1 MRFHRNRSHVIDLI
15 FPLAVLFV
23 FAASSLVVLILSVH
37 IYTGQTEQAE
47 AHYRTDTPL
56 SYVEEKIRQNDVA
69 GSISVMTLDGTEC
82 LALKNSSDG
91 INSTTYLY
99 VSDGWL
105 KELFVRNDTDVSLNA
120 GKNIIEASDFKAV
133 IKLSD
138 FEIRSFDNI
147 LARITITDTDGVT
160 NSRIL
165 SERSHS

>member
-47 AHYRTDTPL
+47 AHYRTDTSQ

-69 GSISVMTLDGTEC
+69 GSISVMTLDRTEC

-105 KELFVRNDTDVSLNA
+105 KELFVRDDTDVSLNA
-120 GKNIIEASDFKAV
+120 GKSIIEASDFKVAE
-133 IKLSD
+133 L
-138 FEIRSFDNI
+138 NNG
-147 LARITITDTDGVT
+147 LYRITITDTEGVT

>member
-56 SYVEEKIRQNDVA
+56 SYVEEKIRQNDAA

-105 KELFVRNDTDVSLNA
+105 KESSSYVM
-120 GKNIIEASDFKAV
+120 IPMYP
-133 IKLSD
+133 
-138 FEIRSFDNI
+138 
-147 LARITITDTDGVT
+147 
-160 NSRIL
+160 
-165 SERSHS
+165 

>member
-1 MRFHRNRSHVIDLI
+1 MRFHRNRSHVIDRI

-56 SYVEEKIRQNDVA
+56 SYIRQNDVA
-69 GSISVMTLDGTEC
+69 GSIAVKTLDGTEC

-91 INSTTYLY
+91 IDSTTYLY

-105 KELFVRNDTDVSLNA
+105 KELFVRDDTDVSLHA
-120 GKNIIEASDFKAV
+120 GKNIIEASDFKV
-133 IKLSD
+133 TEL
-138 FEIRSFDNI
+138 NNG
-147 LARITITDTDGVT
+147 LYRITITDTDGVT

>member
-82 LALKNSSDG
+82 PGFEKFIRRHQFYHLPLCIRWMAQRALR
-91 INSTTYLY
+91 T
-99 VSDGWL
+99 
-105 KELFVRNDTDVSLNA
+105 
-120 GKNIIEASDFKAV
+120 
-133 IKLSD
+133 
-138 FEIRSFDNI
+138 
-147 LARITITDTDGVT
+147 
-160 NSRIL
+160 
-165 SERSHS
+165 

>member
-69 GSISVMTLDGTEC
+69 G
-82 LALKNSSDG
+82 
-91 INSTTYLY
+91 
-99 VSDGWL
+99 
-105 KELFVRNDTDVSLNA
+105 
-120 GKNIIEASDFKAV
+120 KNIIEASDFKVAE
-133 IKLSD
+133 L
-138 FEIRSFDNI
+138 NNG
-147 LARITITDTDGVT
+147 LYRITITDTEGVT

>member
-37 IYTGQTEQAE
+37 IFTGQTEQAE

-99 VSDGWL
+99 
-105 KELFVRNDTDVSLNA
+105 DTDVSLNA
-120 GKNIIEASDFKAV
+120 GKNIIEASDFKVAE
-133 IKLSD
+133 L
-138 FEIRSFDNI
+138 NNG
-147 LARITITDTDGVT
+147 LYRITITDTDGVT

>member
-37 IYTGQTEQAE
+37 IFTGQTEQAE

-91 INSTTYLY
+91 
-99 VSDGWL
+99 WL

-120 GKNIIEASDFKAV
+120 GKNIIEASDFKVAE
-133 IKLSD
+133 L
-138 FEIRSFDNI
+138 NNG
-147 LARITITDTDGVT
+147 LYRITITDTDGVT

>member
-37 IYTGQTEQAE
+37 IYTEQTEQAE

-69 GSISVMTLDGTEC
+69 GSIAVMTLDGTEC

-105 KELFVRNDTDVSLNA
+105 KELFVRDDTDVSLNA
-120 GKNIIEASDFKAV
+120 GKNIIEASDFKVAE
-133 IKLSD
+133 L
-138 FEIRSFDNI
+138 NNG
-147 LARITITDTDGVT
+147 LYRITITDTEGVT

>member
-37 IYTGQTEQAE
+37 IYTGQTEQSE
-47 AHYRTDTPL
+47 SHYRTDTPL

-69 GSISVMTLDGTEC
+69 GSITVMTLDGTEC

-91 INSTTYLY
+91 IDSTTYLY

-105 KELFVRNDTDVSLNA
+105 KELFVRDDTDVSLNA
-120 GKNIIEASDFKAV
+120 GKNIIEVSDFKVAE
-133 IKLSD
+133 L
-138 FEIRSFDNI
+138 NNG
-147 LARITITDTDGVT
+147 LYRITITDTDGVT

>member
-37 IYTGQTEQAE
+37 IYTGQTKQAE

-56 SYVEEKIRQNDVA
+56 SYIEEKIRQNDIKD
-69 GSISVMTLDGTEC
+69 GISIETVDGTEC

-91 INSTTYLY
+91 IDYTTYLY
-99 VSDGWL
+99 ASDGWL
-105 KELFVRNDTDVSLNA
+105 KELFARDDADVSLSA
-120 GKNIIEASDFKAV
+120 GKNIIEASDFAV
-133 IKLSD
+133 SEL
-138 FEIRSFDNI
+138 DNG
-147 LARITITDTDGVT
+147 LYRITITDTDGAT
-160 NSRIL
+160 HSRIL

>member
-37 IYTGQTEQAE
+37 IYTGQTEQSE

-69 GSISVMTLDGTEC
+69 GSITVMTLDGTEC

-91 INSTTYLY
+91 IDSTTYLY

-105 KELFVRNDTDVSLNA
+105 KELFVRDDTDVSLNA
-120 GKNIIEASDFKAV
+120 GKNIIEVSHFKVAE
-133 IKLSD
+133 L
-138 FEIRSFDNI
+138 NNG
-147 LARITITDTDGVT
+147 LYRITITDTEGVT

>member
-47 AHYRTDTPL
+47 AHYHTDTPL

-69 GSISVMTLDGTEC
+69 GSIAIMTLDGTEC

-105 KELFVRNDTDVSLNA
+105 KELFVRDDTDVSLNA
-120 GKNIIEASDFKAV
+120 GKNIIEASDFKVAE
-133 IKLSD
+133 L
-138 FEIRSFDNI
+138 NNG
-147 LARITITDTDGVT
+147 LYRITITDTEGVT

>member
-69 GSISVMTLDGTEC
+69 
-82 LALKNSSDG
+82 AA
-91 INSTTYLY
+91 
-99 VSDGWL
+99 
-105 KELFVRNDTDVSLNA
+105 SL
-120 GKNIIEASDFKAV
+120 S
-133 IKLSD
+133 
-138 FEIRSFDNI
+138 
-147 LARITITDTDGVT
+147 
-160 NSRIL
+160 
-165 SERSHS
+165 